1 MTEITTANG
10 YPIIDKVECNVYPGF
25 FRILVKRPEDRCPFP
40 EAPFVV
46 AIKDFNR
53 PEVDGWGYA
62 LSYDLTLERAVE
74 LLGK

>member
-10 YPIIDKVECNVYPGF
+10 YPIIDKVEIANDPGF
-25 FRILVKRPEDRCPFP
+25 FRILVKRPEGRCPFP

-53 PEVDGWGYA
+53 PEGDGWAYA
-62 LSYDLTLERAVE
+62 LSYDLTLEKGVE